1 MQISA
6 AIIEKLSYKTLFKF
20 SEHVRLRKCIWL
32 AYICYRPLKISY
44 QSLNV
49 GLWPKI
55 EGFCHLHAKL
65 MVIFLKYLLLA
76 VTQQCSAKVI
86 YMGQCFFKY

>member
-1 MQISA
+1 M
-6 AIIEKLSYKTLFKF
+6 
-20 SEHVRLRKCIWL
+20 
-32 AYICYRPLKISY
+32 YRPMV
-44 QSLNV
+44 N

-76 VTQQCSAKVI
+76 VTQQCYAKVI